1 MKIIITGGAGFVG
14 ARLAQALLAQG
25 SLKLRGAAAEPISS
39 IVIADR
45 IAAPASLAHDAR
57 ISSEVG
63 DLVDQLQTGSS
74 NLLSRHSD
82 AQVIFHMAA
91 AVSGECE
98 ANFDLGMRSNY
109 AATHALLES
118 CRALHQV
125 SGTKPTV
132 FFASSIAVF
141 GRTVHHSFPD
151 EILDTT
157 LPTPQTSYGIQKLIG
172 EQLMADYARKGFI
185 AARSARLATVSVRA
199 GQPNGAASGFF
210 SGMIREPLKGMEC
223 VIPVSPDTVHSLSS
237 PANTVR
243 GIIACV
249 QASDEA
255 WGPLTALNLPALP
268 ITVGEM
274 AEGLKRIAGEKAHA
288 LLSWKIDPAIEKI
301 VNGWPTRMGSP
312 RALALGMKPNASF
325 DEIVREHIAANHP
338 ELKI

>member
-14 ARLAQALLAQG
+14 ARLAQSLLAQG
-25 SLKLRGAAAEPISS
+25 SLSLRGAAAVPISS

-45 IAAPASLAHDAR
+45 VAAPAALAQDAR
-57 ISSEVG
+57 ITSEVG
-63 DLVDQLQTGSS
+63 DLLDQLQTSPA
-74 NLLSRHSD
+74 NLLARHSD
-82 AQVIFHMAA
+82 VQVIFHMAA

-118 CRALHQV
+118 ARSL
-125 SGTKPTV
+125 GTKPTV

-141 GRTVHHSFPD
+141 GRTAHHSFPD

-199 GQPNGAASGFF
+199 GLPNGAASGFF
-210 SGMIREPLKGMEC
+210 SGMIREPLKGIEC
-223 VIPVSPDTVHSLSS
+223 AIPVSPETVHSLSS

-243 GIIACV
+243 GIMACV

-274 AEGLKRIAGEKAHA
+274 AEGLKRIAGEKVHS

-312 RALALGMKPNASF
+312 RAQALGMKPNASF
-325 DEIVREHIAANHP
+325 DEIVREHIEQNHP

>member
-14 ARLAQALLAQG
+14 ARLAQALLARG
-25 SLKLRGAAAEPISS
+25 SLSLRGSAAVPISS

-45 IAAPASLAHDAR
+45 IAAPASLAQDAR

-63 DLVDQLQTGSS
+63 DLVDQLQTGPS
-74 NLLSRHSD
+74 NLLARHSD

-118 CRALHQV
+118 ARALNQI
-125 SGTKPTV
+125 SSTQPTV

-141 GRTVHHSFPD
+141 GRTLHHSFPD

-199 GQPNGAASGFF
+199 GLPNGAASGFF
-210 SGMIREPLKGMEC
+210 SGMIREPLKGIEC
-223 VIPVSPDTVHSLSS
+223 AIPVSPDTVHSLSS

-249 QASDEA
+249 EASDEA
-255 WGPLTALNLPALP
+255 WGSLTALNLPALP

-274 AEGLKRIAGEKAHA
+274 AEGLKRIAGEKAHS
-288 LLSWKIDPAIEKI
+288 LLSWKVDPAIEKI

-312 RALALGMKPNASF
+312 RAQALGMKPNASF
-325 DEIVREHIAANHP
+325 EEIVREHIATSHP